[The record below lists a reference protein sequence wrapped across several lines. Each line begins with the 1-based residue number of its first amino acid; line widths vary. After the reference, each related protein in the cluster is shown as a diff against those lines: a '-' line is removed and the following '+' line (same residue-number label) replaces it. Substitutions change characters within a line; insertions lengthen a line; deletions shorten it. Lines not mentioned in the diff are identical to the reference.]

1 MWGIP
6 WYIFALVAA
15 VLIAITTLI
24 EKKELKTEH
33 SLEYVVVLSV
43 FNVII
48 ATFFWPWVN
57 FDIAP
62 ITLVW
67 MYGASI
73 LGALSLWFVA
83 KALRHLD
90 ISVVSPQLTLS
101 VVFALLLAFLF
112 LGETV
117 NQVQAVGIMIL
128 LGGSLLLTREAL
140 HNTTF
145 GHHVIF
151 GHRVKEP
158 AKAVHL
164 YQILIVAAMA
174 FLGASTVID
183 KFVLGSV
190 SVFDFIF
197 FIHIFLA
204 LNHLVIYGIVHR
216 GFKNLFVDINRAG
229 WIMVIVAFI
238 TILSRVAAAEALALA
253 SVALVIPIK
262 RMSSVISTIVG
273 GKMFKEKGLLLRG
286 VISLLMIVGVWL
298 VVK

>member
-1 MWGIP
+1 MFGFP
-6 WYIFALVAA
+6 WYIYAFIAA
-15 VLIAITTLI
+15 VLVAVITLF

-33 SLEYVVVLSV
+33 SLEYVVVLSI
-43 FNVII
+43 FNVVV
-48 ATFFWPWVN
+48 AAFLWPWVN

-62 ITLVW
+62 ITLLW

-73 LGALSLWFVA
+73 LGALSLWFTA

-90 ISVVSPQLTLS
+90 VSVVSPQLTLN
-101 VVFALLLAFLF
+101 VVFALLFAFLF

-117 NQVQAVGIMIL
+117 NLVQAVGIVIL

-145 GHHVIF
+145 GNHVVF
-151 GHRVKEP
+151 GHTIKEP
-158 AKAVHL
+158 NKAVHL

-197 FIHIFLA
+197 YIHIFLA
-204 LNHLVIYGIVHR
+204 FNHLVIYGIVHR
-216 GFKNLFVDINRAG
+216 GFKNLFIDINRAG
-229 WIMVIVAFI
+229 WIMVIVAVI
-238 TILSRVAAAEALALA
+238 TIFSRLAAAEALALA
-253 SVALVIPIK
+253 SVALVIPLK
-262 RMSSVISTIVG
+262 RMSSVIATIVG
-273 GKMFKEKGLLLRG
+273 GKMFNEKGLLFRSI
-286 VISLLMIVGVWL
+286 VSILMIVGVWL